1 MKHDLFSKYLRVII
15 VGMTLIGLVCCAYVI
30 PELARTFEE
39 EYPEFSYWVMPWL
52 VLIYVCAI
60 PCFAAM
66 GISWKIAVNIGKDR
80 SFTMENSK
88 LFKIYSYLAIGDTTV
103 FLVGSIAFT
112 LLGMNHP
119 GLILVDLLIVFMGL
133 AVFVCTSALS
143 YLVGKAATLQE
154 DNNLTI

>member
-15 VGMTLIGLVCCAYVI
+15 VGMTLIGIICCVYVI
-30 PELARTFEE
+30 PELARTFEGK
-39 EYPEFSYWVMPWL
+39 YPEFSYWVMPWL
-52 VLIYVCAI
+52 ILIYMCAI
-60 PCFAAM
+60 PCFLAM
-66 GISWKIAVNIGKDR
+66 GISWKIAGNIGRDQ

-88 LFKIYSYLAIGDTTV
+88 LFKIYSYLALGDSV
-103 FLVGSIAFT
+103 LFFAGSIAYT

-119 GLILVDLLIVFMGL
+119 GLLLMDFLIVFMGL

-154 DNNLTI
+154 DNDLTI

>member
-1 MKHDLFSKYLRVII
+1 
-15 VGMTLIGLVCCAYVI
+15 
-30 PELARTFEE
+30 
-39 EYPEFSYWVMPWL
+39 
-52 VLIYVCAI
+52 
-60 PCFAAM
+60 
-66 GISWKIAVNIGKDR
+66 
-80 SFTMENSK
+80 
-88 LFKIYSYLAIGDTTV
+88 
-103 FLVGSIAFT
+103 LVGSIAFT